1 MQHVCLICQPF
12 SSPLIPLCLQGC
24 FSPGIWSLMWFRT
37 LYQMNRDQGSVH
49 HYEKR
54 AILDCSRFVKCCIK
68 ITQSDFRF
76 LISFRGVSC
85 KLPRKQAA
93 RKSSDGG
100 GSQLRTVT
108 YLFKAPNTCSME
120 EPDLLGP
127 GEGIQ
132 SPGQKLVRHLSNSAA
147 VERWAWASGAV
158 AVEWYSGLVVSIF
171 KKGDQRTCSNY
182 HDITHLSLQ
191 VRSTPW
197 CSRGRVWFSS
207 H

>member
-12 SSPLIPLCLQGC
+12 SSPLVPLCLQGC

-49 HYEKR
+49 HYENR

-93 RKSSDGG
+93 RKSSGGG

-120 EPDLLGP
+120 EADRGHEGQWQWSDILGWW
-127 GEGIQ
+127 
-132 SPGQKLVRHLSNSAA
+132 SP
-147 VERWAWASGAV
+147 
-158 AVEWYSGLVVSIF
+158 
-171 KKGDQRTCSNY
+171 
-182 HDITHLSLQ
+182 SL
-191 VRSTPW
+191 RRGT
-197 CSRGRVWFSS
+197 RGRVPTTTTS
-207 H
+207 HISAFK